1 MFTLS
6 LLALVLA
13 ADPPAFT
20 VHTGHFEKNS
30 SGLSGDASFLLFT
43 SADAFDKVFGA
54 VPPVGVRKPNSVNAV
69 AFDKNAVAA
78 VIRRG
83 KAVVTYT
90 EVSVKF
96 DGGTATV
103 KYSTE
108 AGTPGTAT
116 FASPLVVSFP
126 KGTVTKV
133 VFVENGKE
141 VGSAK

>member
-1 MFTLS
+1 MFTLP

-13 ADPPAFT
+13 ADPPAFI
-20 VHTGHFEKNS
+20 VHTGQFEKNS

-43 SADAFDKVFGA
+43 SADAFDKVFGT
-54 VPPVGVRKPNSVNAV
+54 VPPVGVRKPNPVSAGT
-69 AFDKNAVAA
+69 FDKNLVAA

-90 EVSVKF
+90 EVSVKV
-96 DGGTATV
+96 DGDTATV

-108 AGTPGTAT
+108 AGTPGTAM

-126 KGTVTKV
+126 KGAVTKV

>member
-1 MFTLS
+1 MLTLP
-6 LLALVLA
+6 LVVLALA

-43 SADAFDKVFGA
+43 SAEAFDKVFGT
-54 VPPVGVRKPNSVNAV
+54 VPPVGVRKPSPVNTG
-69 AFDKNAVAA
+69 AFDKTVVAA
-78 VIRRG
+78 VVRRG

-90 EVSVKF
+90 EVSVKI
-96 DGGTATV
+96 DGDTATV
-103 KYSTE
+103 KYSSE

-116 FASPLVVSFP
+116 FASPLVVSLP
-126 KGTVTKV
+126 KASVTKV

-141 VGSAK
+141 VGTAR

>member
-1 MFTLS
+1 MLMLP
-6 LLALVLA
+6 LLALALT

-20 VHTGHFEKNS
+20 VHTGQFEKNS

-43 SADAFDKVFGA
+43 SVETFGKVFGT
-54 VPPVGVRKPNSVNAV
+54 VPPVGVRKPSPVPAG
-69 AFDKNAVAA
+69 AFGKNAVAA

-90 EVSVKF
+90 DVSVKI
-96 DGGTATV
+96 DGDTATV

-126 KGTVTKV
+126 KGAVTKV

-141 VGSAK
+141 VGVGK